1 VIVTCQ
7 RVESI
12 ASTLIR
18 PMNWAAVDHG
28 HANGRNRR
36 YFAVRG
42 RSYEGRL
49 STLKLPIMILP
60 TAARH
65 NSLIAQDFFA
75 DTRGPVLDPGGM
87 FRAKRRAFSSTCHA

>member
-36 YFAVRG
+36 YLAVG
-42 RSYEGRL
+42 AQTGEDPFSIPLL
-49 STLKLPIMILP
+49 SFGAELNVLRVASRCHLK
-60 TAARH
+60 AC
-65 NSLIAQDFFA
+65 A
-75 DTRGPVLDPGGM
+75 DL
-87 FRAKRRAFSSTCHA
+87 F